1 MPTRNGKRSTV
12 DRRNEILK
20 RLQDQG
26 KVKVDELSKSFS
38 VSSVTIRNDLE
49 FLEEK
54 GIIHRIYGGALIRE
68 VVSHDKE
75 LDEKQKLHAE
85 EKKEIGQ
92 AAANMILDGE
102 SIVLDSGTTTLAIAE
117 AIKEKQDL
125 TVMTNAINIAVEL
138 AGLENITVMLTGG
151 TLRKKSYSL
160 VGPEAESAVQ
170 KYYFDKFFLAVDG
183 FDINYALTTPNPLE
197 ARLNRL
203 MIEQSQE
210 VIVVT
215 DSSKFSRR
223 SFSVICDVSEID
235 YVITDAGISGEYQNT
250 LNNKNINVIIA

>member
-1 MPTRNGKRSTV
+1 MGNNNKSKSTV

-20 RLQDQG
+20 RLQEHG
-26 KVKVDELSKSFS
+26 KVKVENLSKSFS

-54 GIIHRIYGGALIRE
+54 GIIHRIYGGALLRE

-85 EKKEIGQ
+85 EKKRIGQ
-92 AAANMILDGE
+92 AAADMIVDGE

-117 AIKEKQDL
+117 SIKDKHDL

-160 VGPEAESAVQ
+160 VGPEAESAIQ

-183 FDINYALTTPNPLE
+183 FDMNHVLTTPNPLE

-203 MIEQSQE
+203 MIDQSQE

-215 DSSKFSRR
+215 DSSKFGRR

-235 YVITDAGISGEYQNT
+235 TVITDKGIGESYRNET
-250 LNNKNINVIIA
+250 KNKNVNVIIV